1 MTSPQSRSLLSKWTD
16 NTWQLLRCTPPLVF
30 ATAVFVCGIVAASSI
45 LVKGIRSSNDT
56 ITVTGAST
64 ERITSDYVDW
74 SVNVKQTGYNQQAS
88 YQLLKPSLEKTMV
101 FLKANGVKPDEIE
114 LGTVR
119 SNKDQVRNPK
129 TGELLSTTWTTTQA
143 VLIGSWDVKKIH
155 VISGKI
161 SALIGEGVP
170 LSINR
175 PSYTFTK
182 LAAKRVDMLAK
193 ATRDAR
199 KRAKVIAQ
207 EAGSSIGAITNAD
220 TGTFQITVPN
230 STQMSSYGSYDTST
244 IKKDITAVM
253 GVTFRVE

>member
-1 MTSPQSRSLLSKWTD
+1 MTSPQSRSLLSKCTD
-16 NTWQLLRCTPPLVF
+16 NTWQLLRRTPPMVF

-74 SVNVKQTGYNQQAS
+74 SVNVKQTGYNQQTS
-88 YQLLKPSLEKTMV
+88 YQLLKPSLEKTIV

-155 VISGKI
+155 MISGKI
-161 SALIGEGVP
+161 SALNGEGYLFQLIDP
-170 LSINR
+170 PTLLQSLQ
-175 PSYTFTK
+175 PSELTCSQK
-182 LAAKRVDMLAK
+182 LLVMHGNVQRLLPRKQARVLAQLPTPIPAHSRSQCLTLHK
-193 ATRDAR
+193 
-199 KRAKVIAQ
+199 
-207 EAGSSIGAITNAD
+207 
-220 TGTFQITVPN
+220 
-230 STQMSSYGSYDTST
+230 
-244 IKKDITAVM
+244 
-253 GVTFRVE
+253 